1 VIKRKRENVHKQER
15 KQKRD
20 FNTWRARL
28 RGEFFG
34 ASYPPGYGAN
44 GFQNLYRLTRISSW
58 RVSFLDTKNAK
69 YSGDNIDP
77 AGISRS
83 QADYHFLLY
92 DDTVYEMKTS

>member
-1 VIKRKRENVHKQER
+1 MIKRKRENVHKQER